1 MNLVVTCGPA
11 REPVDTTRSLTNHST
26 GRLGALLA
34 AAFRARGHRVTLL
47 RGEGATF
54 AMADLDPSIRVI
66 SFGTNADLE
75 RSLTILADEEKID
88 ALFHAAALCD
98 FGVAEIRDAAGAP
111 APAGKLPSRAEGY
124 SLILKPLPKLIHRLR
139 ALFPAAF
146 LAGWKYET
154 EGGRE
159 QVVALGL
166 RQLEEGRTDLSVL
179 NGPGYGSGYGL
190 LRPDGTVEEVAD
202 ATALAAALA
211 AALERRFG
219 G

>member
-26 GRLGALLA
+26 GRLGTLLA

-54 AMADLDPSIRVI
+54 AIADLDPSIRVI
-66 SFGTNADLE
+66 PFETNGDLE
-75 RSLTILADEEKID
+75 RALTVLADEENVD
-88 ALFHAAALCD
+88 AVFHAAALCD
-98 FGVAEIRDAAGAP
+98 FGVAEIRDAAGTP
-111 APAGKLPSRAEGY
+111 APAGKLPSRSEGY

-159 QVVALGL
+159 QIVALGL

-179 NGPGYGSGYGL
+179 NGAGYGSGYGL
-190 LRPDGTVEEVAD
+190 LRPDGTVEAASD
-202 ATALAAALA
+202 SAALA
-211 AALERRFG
+211 EALTAALERRFG

>member
-11 REPVDTTRSLTNHST
+11 REPVDTTRSITNHST

-34 AAFRARGHRVTLL
+34 AAFRAGGHRVTLL

-54 AMADLDPSIRVI
+54 PIADMDPSVRVVP
-66 SFGTNADLE
+66 FGTNADLE
-75 RSLTILADEEKID
+75 RALTVLSDEEKVD
-88 ALFHAAALCD
+88 AVFHAAALCD
-98 FGVAEIRDAAGAP
+98 FGVAEIRDVAGAP
-111 APAGKLPSRAEGY
+111 VPEGKLPSRAGGY

-154 EGGRE
+154 EGGRG
-159 QVVALGL
+159 QVIALGL
-166 RQLEEGRTDLSVL
+166 RQIEEGRTDLSVL
-179 NGPGYGSGYGL
+179 NGPGYGPGYGL
-190 LRPDGTVEEVAD
+190 LRSDGRVEEAVD
-202 ATALAAALA
+202 STALATALA
-211 AALERRFG
+211 AALERRG